1 MSKQQENALKAQP
14 EFGSK
19 KLLEKLE
26 SLGDALIESLTNS
39 PSKKGNLEIGT
50 HNFVTE
56 DRKQPTSSL
65 TVTIYT
71 AAIDEFNKSAAAF
84 IEHLPLLV
92 RVRNAYENALTASAE
107 LRTIL
112 DADDEKVKTL
122 MSQLSQLEQGVKN
135 GVKPPPDKNN
145 SKPAKVETIGRSQE
159 SINRASQF
167 L

>member
-1 MSKQQENALKAQP
+1 MSKQQDNALNAQP

-19 KLLEKLE
+19 KMLEKLE

-39 PSKKGNLEIGT
+39 QSKKGYLEIGT

-56 DRKQPTSSL
+56 DRKQPTSL
-65 TVTIYT
+65 PAVTTYT
-71 AAIDEFNKSAAAF
+71 AAIDEFNKSATAF

-92 RVRNAYENALTASAE
+92 RVRNAYENAMTASAE

-122 MSQLSQLEQGVKN
+122 MSQLEQGVTN

-159 SINRASQF
+159 SINRASKF

>member
-1 MSKQQENALKAQP
+1 MWKQQGNALNAQP

-26 SLGDALIESLTNS
+26 SLGDALIESLTNNR
-39 PSKKGNLEIGT
+39 SKNGNLEIGT
-50 HNFVTE
+50 QTFVTE
-56 DRKQPTSSL
+56 DRKQPTSL
-65 TVTIYT
+65 PAVTIYT
-71 AAIDEFNKSAAAF
+71 AAIDEFNQSATAF
-84 IEHLPLLV
+84 IDHLPLLV
-92 RVRNAYENALTASAE
+92 RVRNAYEKALTASAE

-112 DADDEKVKTL
+112 DAGDEKIKTL
-122 MSQLSQLEQGVKN
+122 MSQLEQGVKN

-145 SKPAKVETIGRSQE
+145 SKTAKVETIGRSQE

>member
-1 MSKQQENALKAQP
+1 MSKQQDNVLSAPP

-19 KLLEKLE
+19 KMLEKLE

-39 PSKKGNLEIGT
+39 QSKKGNLEIGT

-56 DRKQPTSSL
+56 DRKQPTSSPA
-65 TVTIYT
+65 VTIYT
-71 AAIDEFNKSAAAF
+71 AAIDEFNKSATAF

-92 RVRNAYENALTASAE
+92 RVRNAYENAMTASAE

-112 DADDEKVKTL
+112 DADDEKIKTL
-122 MSQLSQLEQGVKN
+122 MSQLEQEVN
-135 GVKPPPDKNN
+135 VHGVKPPPDKNN

-159 SINRASQF
+159 SINRASKF

>member
-1 MSKQQENALKAQP
+1 MSKQQDNALKAQP

-19 KLLEKLE
+19 KMLEKLE
-26 SLGDALIESLTNS
+26 SLGDALIESLTNNR
-39 PSKKGNLEIGT
+39 SKKGTLEIGT
-50 HNFVTE
+50 QNLVTE
-56 DRKQPTSSL
+56 DPKQPTSL
-65 TVTIYT
+65 PAVTIYT
-71 AAIDEFNKSAAAF
+71 AAIDEFNKSATAF

-112 DADDEKVKTL
+112 DTDDKKVKTL
-122 MSQLSQLEQGVKN
+122 MSQLEQGVN
-135 GVKPPPDKNN
+135 VHGVKPPPDKNN

-159 SINRASQF
+159 SIDRASQF